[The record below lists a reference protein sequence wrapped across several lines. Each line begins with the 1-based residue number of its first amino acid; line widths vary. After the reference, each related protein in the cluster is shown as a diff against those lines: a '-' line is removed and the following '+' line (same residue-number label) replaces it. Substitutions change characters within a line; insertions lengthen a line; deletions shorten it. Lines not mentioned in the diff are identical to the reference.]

1 MLYTP
6 NARSARS
13 PLSFAGNPVL
23 EDIGVWL
30 KDRIIAH
37 FKKAG
42 KPLNLKYIGAW
53 RRRWLLPL
61 WA

>member
-1 MLYTP
+1 M
-6 NARSARS
+6 
-13 PLSFAGNPVL
+13 L

-42 KPLNLKYIGAW
+42 KPLNLKYIGAYQGPRCCCSRDGV
-53 RRRWLLPL
+53 RRAFFR
-61 WA
+61 A